1 MGSGQWAVGSEQY
14 ISGRFSFP
22 GAATLA
28 WPFIVK
34 IGAMGNRLW
43 AMGYG
48 FLVYFHSRGRRP
60 TAMKIYRENPFSEFV
75 SIQTKERHPG
85 LS

>member
-1 MGSGQWAVGSEQY
+1 
-14 ISGRFSFP
+14 
-22 GAATLA
+22 
-28 WPFIVK
+28 
-34 IGAMGNRLW
+34 
-43 AMGYG
+43 MGYG